1 MIFLSVCNSDTCL
14 FVQWR
19 HNPYKY
25 FDFCGGEPTN
35 AACAPS
41 TATSDVLNHYTIE
54 ASPKKPTPLY
64 TLFEHPFLPAFVGSP
79 PIEVEIFIWIMS
91 PLYKKTSVAV
101 TD

>member
-19 HNPYKY
+19 HNPYKH
-25 FDFCGGEPTN
+25 FDFCGGGGGEPTN

-54 ASPKKPTPLY
+54 ASPKRDAQIAYITAPDAAV
-64 TLFEHPFLPAFVGSP
+64 H
-79 PIEVEIFIWIMS
+79 
-91 PLYKKTSVAV
+91 SV
-101 TD
+101 